1 MCDLESGVF
10 TITNRL
16 HRNHAALLNA
26 NADESVRGVFPLD
39 EETVRDTEKVSHST
53 RVVSDRTLT
62 SLCSGNLSFPTVTQV
77 DTVLRAL
84 RL

>member
-1 MCDLESGVF
+1 MCDLESGIY

-16 HRNHAALLNA
+16 HRNHAALLND

-39 EETVRDTEKVSHST
+39 EETVRDTEKVSHSI
-53 RVVSDRTLT
+53 RVAADRTLT
-62 SLCSGNLSFPTVTQV
+62 SLCSGNLSVPIVSQV
-77 DTVLRAL
+77 DTVLRAQ